1 MAHYDVMMLEQSF
14 WRADCTLGEMFLNGD
29 SGISWGD
36 TGVKKWF
43 LQNVKQRFEK
53 RKNKEKVKT
62 AVKRPEDL
70 LEPND
75 SRVLYKGK
83 ISGIDEKGFIIW
95 GDADPGEIHA
105 ANTAAWMA
113 TGDSY
118 VEFDVD
124 SDHLY

>member
-14 WRADCTLGEMFLNGD
+14 RGLGEMFLNGD
-29 SGISWGD
+29 SGISCED
-36 TGVKKWF
+36 TGVNKGF
-43 LQNVKQRFEK
+43 LQNVKQWFGK
-53 RKNKEKVKT
+53 RENKEKIKP
-62 AVKRPEDL
+62 AVKCPEDL

-105 ANTAAWMA
+105 EKTAAWMA
-113 TGDSY
+113 SEESF